1 MNAETVSAK
10 SPDTKFVVPI
20 HRKPQWMGQPHSW
33 RCKGGPRPPNI
44 DLSIVCPAIVG
55 SASPH
60 YDESMSFSETIFL
73 FFLALIVFGPKKLPE
88 IARQAGKLLAE
99 LRRASNEFKSQI
111 ETEIAHLEVEKKQT
125 ILPPSEPPQGAVAR
139 LSLNPASEIAPHE
152 SQATLAAPVAEP
164 AIPVASSPLA
174 NSPLANSEEASAG
187 NSATENQATPTAPD
201 SSAASLDLETAPAA
215 QDSHV

>member
-1 MNAETVSAK
+1 
-10 SPDTKFVVPI
+10 
-20 HRKPQWMGQPHSW
+20 
-33 RCKGGPRPPNI
+33 
-44 DLSIVCPAIVG
+44 
-55 SASPH
+55 
-60 YDESMSFSETIFL
+60 MSFSETIFL

-125 ILPPSEPPQGAVAR
+125 VLPPSAPPQGAVAS

-152 SQATLAAPVAEP
+152 SQATLAAPVAESTVP
-164 AIPVASSPLA
+164 VENSPVASSELV
-174 NSPLANSEEASAG
+174 NSEDANAV
-187 NSATENQATPTAPD
+187 NSAPENEAAPTAD
-201 SSAASLDLETAPAA
+201 ASSAASLDLETAPAA